1 MAFQWSGICC
11 IVCNINIENI
21 FPPYLFNTYIGVQ
34 PSSAIWIN
42 IETDHFLIMK
52 HNSKNSTAFISEDSL
67 TFGPGI
73 PCPGSP
79 LEPGGPF
86 GPSTP

>member
-1 MAFQWSGICC
+1 
-11 IVCNINIENI
+11 
-21 FPPYLFNTYIGVQ
+21 
-34 PSSAIWIN
+34 
-42 IETDHFLIMK
+42 MK
-52 HNSKNSTAFISEDSL
+52 HNSKNSTVAFTSENSL

-86 GPSTP
+86 GPSTPWEEYLSNY

>member
-1 MAFQWSGICC
+1 M
-11 IVCNINIENI
+11 
-21 FPPYLFNTYIGVQ
+21 
-34 PSSAIWIN
+34 WIS
-42 IETDHFLIMK
+42 IETDHFWIIK
-52 HNSKNSTAFISEDSL
+52 HNSKKSTVAFTKENSL

-79 LEPGGPF
+79 LEPGGPL

>member
-1 MAFQWSGICC
+1 
-11 IVCNINIENI
+11 
-21 FPPYLFNTYIGVQ
+21 
-34 PSSAIWIN
+34 
-42 IETDHFLIMK
+42 MK
-52 HNSKNSTAFISEDSL
+52 HNDKNNTVAFTSGNSL

-73 PCPGSP
+73 PSPGSP